1 MQYGASMPA
10 SMGQPVIMGTP
21 TLDQLTPGLMPGLDM
36 AFADHVFDAQGGVD
50 DFYAADPEVLSLIA
64 AD

>member
-1 MQYGASMPA
+1 MVA
-10 SMGQPVIMGTP
+10 TP
-21 TLDQLTPGLMPGLDM
+21 TLDHMTSGLTPGLTPGLDM
-36 AFADHVFDAQGGVD
+36 AFEADHAFDAPGAVD

>member
-1 MQYGASMPA
+1 MSNHMQPPM
-10 SMGQPVIMGTP
+10 MTMGTP
-21 TLDQLTPGLMPGLDM
+21 TLDQLPGLTPGLDM
-36 AFADHVFDAQGGVD
+36 AFADHAFDAHGAVD